1 MVHIPVIENP
11 PGFTSWPFGA
21 GRFKMNRHG
30 QRCPGSVA
38 LVFFCFRRR
47 QNHFVA
53 GKSRYAKDGTSDSPI
68 RKVTNMSST
77 FAAAQVQEE
86 SLGTSILE
94 ASIQQKVAATID
106 DLIAQLPVP
115 EQLTSEQRR
124 GIIAR
129 YAAVLEGNFI
139 YWMTATFLAVKS
151 QEAHPILLENLYEEC
166 RDSHP
171 AMMRRFA
178 IAAHAFPT
186 DTDALAVDKN
196 LTAMR
201 LFLGKL
207 EGVPSLLSMAFFEG
221 WIQRF
226 MAPLAKLAAL
236 QGSTEMEYT
245 DVHGVCDVRHSQ
257 ELFRGVFLE
266 VERYPVA
273 EGTDMFVGVNLL
285 STLIQNIVQC

>member
-1 MVHIPVIENP
+1 
-11 PGFTSWPFGA
+11 
-21 GRFKMNRHG
+21 
-30 QRCPGSVA
+30 
-38 LVFFCFRRR
+38 
-47 QNHFVA
+47 
-53 GKSRYAKDGTSDSPI
+53 
-68 RKVTNMSST
+68 MSST
-77 FAAAQVQEE
+77 FATPQVHEQA
-86 SLGTSILE
+86 LE
-94 ASIQQKVAATID
+94 DSIQEKVAAIID
-106 DLIAQLPVP
+106 NLISQLPDP
-115 EQLTSEQRR
+115 EKLTSAERR

-129 YAAVLEGNFI
+129 YTAVLEGNFI
-139 YWMTATFLAVKS
+139 YWMTATLLAVKS
-151 QEAHPILLENLYEEC
+151 KEAHPILLENLLEEC

-171 AMMRRFA
+171 AMMRTFA

-207 EGVPSLLSMAFFEG
+207 EGVPSLLAMAFFEG

-236 QGSTEMEYT
+236 EGSTEMVYT

-266 VERYPVA
+266 MERYPVD
-273 EGTDMFVGVNLL
+273 EGADIFEGVNLL
-285 STLIQNIVQC
+285 STLVQNIVQG